1 MASGSEVVTNTIRYI
16 CEILKFIINFT
27 PTQNF
32 LSDIAAF
39 EAVVIGIAIPL
50 SFEIVSRISE
60 RYQSEVIT
68 REFLKNWEIKLLP
81 IFLISNIIIAI
92 VLRFFIPNNPV
103 GTVWK
108 ILAWITFIGFLFIA
122 MIFLFKFLPKLK
134 HYMTDTNFILNE
146 FFNEAEKLFKK

>member
-1 MASGSEVVTNTIRYI
+1 M

-39 EAVVIGIAIPL
+39 EAVVIGLAIPL

-68 REFLKNWEIKLLP
+68 KKFLQNWEIKLLP
-81 IFLISNIIIAI
+81 IFLILNIISAIA
-92 VLRFFIPNNPV
+92 LRFFVPDNPV
-103 GTVWK
+103 GTTWK
-108 ILAWITFIGFLFIA
+108 ISAWITFTGFLFIA
-122 MIFLFKFLPKLK
+122 GIFLFKFLPKLK
-134 HYMTDTNFILNE
+134 HYMTDTDFILNNL
-146 FFNEAEKLFKK
+146 FNEAEKLFKK

>member
-1 MASGSEVVTNTIRYI
+1 M

-27 PTQNF
+27 PTKNF

-39 EAVVIGIAIPL
+39 EAVVIGLAIPL

-68 REFLKNWEIKLLP
+68 KKFLQNWEIKLLP
-81 IFLISNIIIAI
+81 IFLILNIISAIA
-92 VLRFFIPNNPV
+92 LRFFVPDNPV
-103 GTVWK
+103 GTTWK
-108 ILAWITFIGFLFIA
+108 ISAWTTFTGFLFIA
-122 MIFLFKFLPKLK
+122 GIFLFKFLPKLK
-134 HYMTDTNFILNE
+134 RYMTDTNFILNE